1 MFMAFIRAANGFFW
15 GSVVLW
21 ILLGTGLFFTIRLA
35 LPQVRHFGQMFRHMK
50 NSLKRQEEGVS
61 SFGALCTAIGGQVGT
76 GNLAGV
82 ATAIASGG
90 PGAIFWMW
98 ITAILGMPLIFAE
111 AILGQLFRVKNNDG
125 TYSGGPAFYMEKGLG
140 QKWMSVL
147 FSIAII
153 VGVGFIITM
162 VQANSIA
169 AGFRGVSSV
178 KELYVGLGLLAVSGM
193 VVFGGIKRIS
203 NVAKVV
209 VPVMALI
216 YLVVALFLVLTHL
229 SEIPAV
235 FTLIFK
241 SAFSGKAV
249 AGGILGHTVRQAFR
263 FGVARGLFSN
273 EAGQGTTPNVHAAAN
288 AKHPAGQGM
297 AAMMGVFID
306 TLVICTATAVII
318 LLSGSL
324 ESGKTGI
331 ELTQLAM
338 KASLGSFGPMFIFL
352 AILFFAWT
360 SLLADIYYG
369 EVNIQ
374 YLFPGNQTVVT
385 IYRVIACAVIPIG
398 AMVAVPTVWELAD
411 FCNALM
417 IPLNLVALLAL
428 SGLVVKVM
436 KDYESQ
442 LAAGIDVP
450 VWDYNTTVEQVRS
463 GQFGSAIAEK
473 TSK

>member
-21 ILLGTGLFFTIRLA
+21 ILLGTGLFYTVRLA
-35 LPQVRHFGQMFRHMK
+35 LPQVRHFFQMFRHMK
-50 NSLKRQEEGVS
+50 GSFGNQEEGVS

-98 ITAILGMPLIFAE
+98 ITAILGMPLIFGE
-111 AILGQLFRVKNNDG
+111 AILGQLFRVKNDDG
-125 TYSGGPAFYMEKGLG
+125 TYTGGPAFYMEKGLG
-140 QKWMSVL
+140 QKWMSVV

-153 VGVGFIITM
+153 IGVGFIITM

-169 AGFRGVSSV
+169 AGFRGVSNI
-178 KELYVGLGLLAVSGM
+178 KELYVGLGLLAVSSL
-193 VVFGGIKRIS
+193 VVFGGIKRIAH
-203 NVAKVV
+203 VARIV
-209 VPVMALI
+209 VPVMAII
-216 YLVVALFLVLTHL
+216 YLIVALFLVLTHL
-229 SEIPAV
+229 GQVPAIIS
-235 FTLIFK
+235 LIFK

-249 AGGILGHTVRQAFR
+249 AGGVLGHTVRQAFR

-273 EAGQGTTPNVHAAAN
+273 EAGQGTTPNAHAAAN

-306 TLVICTATAVII
+306 TLVVCSSTAVII

-324 ESGKTGI
+324 ETGKTGI

-338 KASLGSFGPMFIFL
+338 KASLGNFGPMFIFM

-369 EVNIQ
+369 EANIQ
-374 YLFPGNQTVVT
+374 YLFPGNRTILTV
-385 IYRVIACAVIPIG
+385 YRVLACAVIPIG

-417 IPLNLVALLAL
+417 IPLNLVALLGL

-436 KDYESQ
+436 KDYERQ
-442 LAAGIDVP
+442 LAEGVKVP
-450 VWDYNTTVEQVRS
+450 VWDYSTTVEQVRS
-463 GQFGSAIAEK
+463 GQFGKKATEK
-473 TSK
+473 VRS